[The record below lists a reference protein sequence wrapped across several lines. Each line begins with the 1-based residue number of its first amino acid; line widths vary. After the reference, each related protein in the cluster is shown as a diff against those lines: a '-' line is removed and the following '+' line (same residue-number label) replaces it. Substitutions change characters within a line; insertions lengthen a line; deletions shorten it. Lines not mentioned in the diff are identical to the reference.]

1 MEITQE
7 MRQKAIDYKK
17 NIAGKF
23 MLVEA
28 AKMKSRIGGEDFC
41 VTRKIDGHLQCLF
54 YENGEVIMLNSNGK
68 QRAASLKCLEVFAG
82 LMKQAGVK
90 SALVAAELYMPRE
103 GGRPRSGDVQSALAD
118 EVQKNAL
125 ALAPFDIMEIDG
137 TPFTASHYKQV
148 HARLKELFGSKDK
161 QCEPVEMRTATSIDE
176 VQQIYDEWVDGE
188 GAEGLVVHSETGFIN
203 KVKPRHSIDAVIIG
217 YSTTDR
223 GIRDVLMAVRH
234 EDGNYQM
241 FGHGSTGM
249 SDEQRASL
257 AERLSKKHVES
268 QYILSDPRGIAYQMV
283 QPEIVYEVS
292 VLELVACGNDG
303 KVKTNPLL
311 QYDEVKGWA
320 LEGVVPGVSTHS
332 ITFDRERT
340 DKQPNTVDIRLS
352 QLTDICPFEELETVT
367 GKLESSTLLE
377 RRVFKKVSGAK
388 VMLHKFLLWKTNKEN
403 SGRYPAYVFYH
414 TDYSSSRKEMIKRD
428 MAFSSSEEQIREI
441 LAAEIADNIKKGWE
455 EV

>member
-1 MEITQE
+1 
-7 MRQKAIDYKK
+7 
-17 NIAGKF
+17 
-23 MLVEA
+23 
-28 AKMKSRIGGEDFC
+28 
-41 VTRKIDGHLQCLF
+41 
-54 YENGEVIMLNSNGK
+54 
-68 QRAASLKCLEVFAG
+68 
-82 LMKQAGVK
+82 
-90 SALVAAELYMPRE
+90 
-103 GGRPRSGDVQSALAD
+103 
-118 EVQKNAL
+118 
-125 ALAPFDIMEIDG
+125 
-137 TPFTASHYKQV
+137 
-148 HARLKELFGSKDK
+148 
-161 QCEPVEMRTATSIDE
+161 